1 VDSLDHFGLGGVI
14 VIVEHAQVLSQL
26 KSTPMCVEFSAV
38 SNHINVTLLFSVFVL
53 GVCWQDRRSTAQSE
67 RAGHPLSNGSLV
79 GAGRRCMMVSQGG
92 MLTYLVG
99 SLECVLEGVSVPSL
113 VFYL

>member
-1 VDSLDHFGLGGVI
+1 VDSLDRFGLGGVI

-26 KSTPMCVEFSAV
+26 KSAPV
-38 SNHINVTLLFSVFVL
+38 SDHINVMLLFPVSVL
-53 GVCWQDRRSTAQSE
+53 GICWSDRCSTAQSE

-79 GAGRRCMMVSQGG
+79 GAGRRCTMISQGG